1 MASEKFLRLHLKV
14 MQIGRQGWVVVPQLA
29 VGVHD
34 LCPPLQKQRI
44 PAYYPVHHNAS
55 EKIQFSIPQKQT
67 LLHHPWRVPNQTF
80 FLFFY
85 TLIHVQLDTTSFTA
99 YKQQIL
105 YQYFYHMA
113 ANFHQM
119 VALRVKSTHVCCRL
133 AQLAGRPQKLT

>member
-14 MQIGRQGWVVVPQLA
+14 MQIGREGWVVVPQLA

-55 EKIQFSIPQKQT
+55 EKNQFSIPQKLNTAVAIHGVYQT
-67 LLHHPWRVPNQTF
+67 KPN
-80 FLFFY
+80 Y
-85 TLIHVQLDTTSFTA
+85 TPIHVQLDTTSFTA

-105 YQYFYHMA
+105 YQYCYHMA

-119 VALRVKSTHVCCRL
+119 VALRVKSTHVCCKCN
-133 AQLAGRPQKLT
+133 GN